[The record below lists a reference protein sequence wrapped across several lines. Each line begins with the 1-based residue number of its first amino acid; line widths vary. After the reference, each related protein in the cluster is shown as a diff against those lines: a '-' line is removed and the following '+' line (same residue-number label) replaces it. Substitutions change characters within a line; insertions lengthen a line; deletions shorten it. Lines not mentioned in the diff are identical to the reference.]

1 MQKPTTENE
10 TERVDGKTTAP
21 TSVKGRRL
29 LNLLLSLLI
38 LVLGLVVATYVTHKA
53 PKAQKRAP
61 VKVIPV
67 VEVQVV
73 QPGEHRIM
81 VPAMGTVVPA
91 REVVLLSLIHI

>member
-1 MQKPTTENE
+1 MEKPTYE
-10 TERVDGKTTAP
+10 THDEQIEGRTP
-21 TSVKGRRL
+21 PQTSLKGRRL
-29 LNLLLSLLI
+29 LNLFISLLVI
-38 LVLGLVVATYVTHKA
+38 VLGLGVATYITHKA

-73 QPGEHRIM
+73 EPGDHRIM

-91 REVVLLSLIHI
+91 REVEL